1 MLEQLE
7 EKGCKDLHLWA
18 GENFSGPQERIVEGD
33 VSGLKE
39 IHRRHPF
46 GPLCCVIAENP
57 FPQKETA
64 AVPAWGLPD
73 EAFLRGKAPMT
84 KSEIRAVSMSKL
96 ALRPG
101 AVCYDIGSGTG
112 SVAVEMGLTLK
123 HAGGQVYAVEYKPEA
138 LQLTRENAERLLGD
152 WSGFHV
158 VEGRAPEALKELPA
172 PHPRIPGRKRGRAPG
187 DCEAS
192 HGKES
197 PGADCGKC
205 HYPGDSGP
213 ADGVPEPLRL
223 FPLGDGPGLGDR
235 LPSGGRLPDA
245 QGGKSRLHRGDGGRT
260 GRMYRW
266 MIAAPASGS
275 GKTAAVCGLL
285 TLLKK
290 RGCSAGAFKCGPDYI
305 DPMFHKKVLG
315 IPGCNLDSFFLEPEQ
330 LRDLFCRE
338 TAELE
343 AAVVEGVMG
352 YFDGVG
358 GMSWGSSWDIAR
370 ILKLPVILVVDGHGA
385 SLSVLAQIKGFLD
398 YQPTGERE
406 ENRIAGVILNRT
418 SPSMCSVLKP
428 RIEKELG
435 IACLGCIPVL
445 KWLDLKSRH
454 LGLLLPDEI
463 GNLQEQMER
472 LSQVLEESVDVE
484 RLLELGRGPPTE
496 T

>member
-1 MLEQLE
+1 
-7 EKGCKDLHLWA
+7 
-18 GENFSGPQERIVEGD
+18 
-33 VSGLKE
+33 
-39 IHRRHPF
+39 
-46 GPLCCVIAENP
+46 
-57 FPQKETA
+57 
-64 AVPAWGLPD
+64 
-73 EAFLRGKAPMT
+73 
-84 KSEIRAVSMSKL
+84 
-96 ALRPG
+96 
-101 AVCYDIGSGTG
+101 
-112 SVAVEMGLTLK
+112 
-123 HAGGQVYAVEYKPEA
+123 
-138 LQLTRENAERLLGD
+138 
-152 WSGFHV
+152 
-158 VEGRAPEALKELPA
+158 
-172 PHPRIPGRKRGRAPG
+172 
-187 DCEAS
+187 
-192 HGKES
+192 
-197 PGADCGKC
+197 
-205 HYPGDSGP
+205 
-213 ADGVPEPLRL
+213 
-223 FPLGDGPGLGDR
+223 
-235 LPSGGRLPDA
+235 
-245 QGGKSRLHRGDGGRT
+245 
-260 GRMYRW
+260 MYRW

-398 YQPTGERE
+398 YQPTGELE

-484 RLLELGRGPPTE
+484 RLLELGRGPQRRHESGADQEDGAGREDEAGREDRAGRKKKQGEETFCLAAAMDEAFCFYYQENLELLRELGARIVPFSPLRDEKLPEQTDGILLGGGYPELYAAELGENRSMREFIRRAAEEGMPILGECGGYLYLLEELEGEDGNMYPMAGVFSGSGKREERLRHFGYVTVQTGADSSYLKKGQQIRGHEFHYWHCQKDETE
-496 T
+496 GAMEAKKPLGGKKWPAMRIKHQVTAGFPHLYYPSLPEFAERFARACMEYGQRRNRQ

>member
-1 MLEQLE
+1 
-7 EKGCKDLHLWA
+7 
-18 GENFSGPQERIVEGD
+18 
-33 VSGLKE
+33 
-39 IHRRHPF
+39 
-46 GPLCCVIAENP
+46 
-57 FPQKETA
+57 
-64 AVPAWGLPD
+64 
-73 EAFLRGKAPMT
+73 
-84 KSEIRAVSMSKL
+84 
-96 ALRPG
+96 
-101 AVCYDIGSGTG
+101 
-112 SVAVEMGLTLK
+112 
-123 HAGGQVYAVEYKPEA
+123 
-138 LQLTRENAERLLGD
+138 
-152 WSGFHV
+152 
-158 VEGRAPEALKELPA
+158 
-172 PHPRIPGRKRGRAPG
+172 
-187 DCEAS
+187 
-192 HGKES
+192 
-197 PGADCGKC
+197 
-205 HYPGDSGP
+205 
-213 ADGVPEPLRL
+213 
-223 FPLGDGPGLGDR
+223 
-235 LPSGGRLPDA
+235 
-245 QGGKSRLHRGDGGRT
+245 
-260 GRMYRW
+260 MYRW

-484 RLLELGRGPPTE
+484 RLLELGRGPQRRHESGADQEDGAGREDEAGREDRAGRKKKQGEETFCLAAAMDEAFCFYYQENLELLRELGARIIPFSPLRDEKLPEQTDGILLGGGYPELYAAELGKNFRMRESIRRAAEEGMPILGECGGYLYLLEELEGEDGNMYPMAGVFSGSGKREERLRHFGYVTVRTGADSSYLKKGQQIRGHEFHYWHCQKDETE
-496 T
+496 GAMEAKKPLGGKKWPAMRIKHQVTAGFPHLYYPSLPEFAERFARACMEYGQRRNRQ

>member
-1 MLEQLE
+1 
-7 EKGCKDLHLWA
+7 
-18 GENFSGPQERIVEGD
+18 
-33 VSGLKE
+33 
-39 IHRRHPF
+39 
-46 GPLCCVIAENP
+46 
-57 FPQKETA
+57 
-64 AVPAWGLPD
+64 
-73 EAFLRGKAPMT
+73 
-84 KSEIRAVSMSKL
+84 
-96 ALRPG
+96 
-101 AVCYDIGSGTG
+101 
-112 SVAVEMGLTLK
+112 
-123 HAGGQVYAVEYKPEA
+123 
-138 LQLTRENAERLLGD
+138 
-152 WSGFHV
+152 
-158 VEGRAPEALKELPA
+158 
-172 PHPRIPGRKRGRAPG
+172 
-187 DCEAS
+187 
-192 HGKES
+192 
-197 PGADCGKC
+197 
-205 HYPGDSGP
+205 
-213 ADGVPEPLRL
+213 
-223 FPLGDGPGLGDR
+223 
-235 LPSGGRLPDA
+235 
-245 QGGKSRLHRGDGGRT
+245 
-260 GRMYRW
+260 MYRW

-484 RLLELGRGPPTE
+484 RLLELGRGPQRRHESGADQEDGAGREDEAGREDRAGRKKKQGEETFCLAAAMDEAFCFYYQENLELLRELGARIIPFSPLRDEKLPEQTDGILLGGGYPELYAAELGKNSRMRESIRRAAEEGMPILGECGGYLYLLEELEGEDGNMYPMAGVFSGSGKREERLRHFGYVTVQTGADSSYLKKGQQIRGHEFHYWHCQKDETE
-496 T
+496 GAMEAKKPLGGKKWPAMRIKHQVTAGFPHLYYPSLPEFAERFARACMEYGQRRNRQ

>member
-1 MLEQLE
+1 
-7 EKGCKDLHLWA
+7 
-18 GENFSGPQERIVEGD
+18 
-33 VSGLKE
+33 
-39 IHRRHPF
+39 
-46 GPLCCVIAENP
+46 
-57 FPQKETA
+57 
-64 AVPAWGLPD
+64 
-73 EAFLRGKAPMT
+73 
-84 KSEIRAVSMSKL
+84 
-96 ALRPG
+96 
-101 AVCYDIGSGTG
+101 
-112 SVAVEMGLTLK
+112 
-123 HAGGQVYAVEYKPEA
+123 
-138 LQLTRENAERLLGD
+138 
-152 WSGFHV
+152 
-158 VEGRAPEALKELPA
+158 
-172 PHPRIPGRKRGRAPG
+172 
-187 DCEAS
+187 
-192 HGKES
+192 
-197 PGADCGKC
+197 
-205 HYPGDSGP
+205 
-213 ADGVPEPLRL
+213 
-223 FPLGDGPGLGDR
+223 
-235 LPSGGRLPDA
+235 
-245 QGGKSRLHRGDGGRT
+245 
-260 GRMYRW
+260 MYRW

-290 RGCSAGAFKCGPDYI
+290 RGCSTGAFKCGPDYI

-484 RLLELGRGPPTE
+484 RLLELGRGPQRRHESGADQEDGAGREDEAGREDRAGRKKKQGEETFCLAAAMDEAFCFYYQENLELLRELGARIIPFSPLRDEKLPEQTDGILLGGGYPELYAAELGENRSMREFIRRAAEEGMPILGECGGYLYLLEELEGEDGNMYPMAGVFSGSGKREERLRHFGYVTVQTGADSSYLKKGQQIRGHEFHYWHCQKDETE
-496 T
+496 GAMEARKPLGGKKWPAMRIKHQVTAGFPHLYYPSLPEFAERFARACMEYGQRRNRQ

>member
-1 MLEQLE
+1 
-7 EKGCKDLHLWA
+7 
-18 GENFSGPQERIVEGD
+18 
-33 VSGLKE
+33 
-39 IHRRHPF
+39 
-46 GPLCCVIAENP
+46 
-57 FPQKETA
+57 
-64 AVPAWGLPD
+64 
-73 EAFLRGKAPMT
+73 
-84 KSEIRAVSMSKL
+84 
-96 ALRPG
+96 
-101 AVCYDIGSGTG
+101 
-112 SVAVEMGLTLK
+112 
-123 HAGGQVYAVEYKPEA
+123 
-138 LQLTRENAERLLGD
+138 
-152 WSGFHV
+152 
-158 VEGRAPEALKELPA
+158 
-172 PHPRIPGRKRGRAPG
+172 
-187 DCEAS
+187 
-192 HGKES
+192 
-197 PGADCGKC
+197 
-205 HYPGDSGP
+205 
-213 ADGVPEPLRL
+213 
-223 FPLGDGPGLGDR
+223 
-235 LPSGGRLPDA
+235 
-245 QGGKSRLHRGDGGRT
+245 
-260 GRMYRW
+260 MYRW

-290 RGCSAGAFKCGPDYI
+290 RGCSTGAFKCGPDYI

-406 ENRIAGVILNRT
+406 ENRIAGVILNRA

-484 RLLELGRGPPTE
+484 RLLELGRGPQRRHESGADQEDGAGREDEAGREDRAGRKKKQGEETFCLTAAMDEAFCFYYQENLELLRELGARIVPFSPLRDEKLPEQTDGILLGGGYPELYAAELGKNSRMRESIRRAAEEGMPILGECGGYLYLLEELEGEDGNMYPMAGVFSGSGKREERLRHFGYVTVQTGADSSYLKKGQQIRGHEFHYWHCQKDETE
-496 T
+496 GAMEAKKPLGGKKWPAMRIKHQVTAGFPHLYYPSLPEFAERFARACMEYGQRRNRQ

>member
-1 MLEQLE
+1 
-7 EKGCKDLHLWA
+7 
-18 GENFSGPQERIVEGD
+18 
-33 VSGLKE
+33 
-39 IHRRHPF
+39 
-46 GPLCCVIAENP
+46 
-57 FPQKETA
+57 
-64 AVPAWGLPD
+64 
-73 EAFLRGKAPMT
+73 
-84 KSEIRAVSMSKL
+84 
-96 ALRPG
+96 
-101 AVCYDIGSGTG
+101 
-112 SVAVEMGLTLK
+112 
-123 HAGGQVYAVEYKPEA
+123 
-138 LQLTRENAERLLGD
+138 
-152 WSGFHV
+152 
-158 VEGRAPEALKELPA
+158 
-172 PHPRIPGRKRGRAPG
+172 
-187 DCEAS
+187 
-192 HGKES
+192 
-197 PGADCGKC
+197 
-205 HYPGDSGP
+205 
-213 ADGVPEPLRL
+213 
-223 FPLGDGPGLGDR
+223 
-235 LPSGGRLPDA
+235 
-245 QGGKSRLHRGDGGRT
+245 
-260 GRMYRW
+260 MYRW

-290 RGCSAGAFKCGPDYI
+290 RGCSTGAFKCGPDYI

-484 RLLELGRGPPTE
+484 RLLELGRGPQRRHESGADQEDGAGREDEAGREDRAGRKKKQGEETFCLAAAMDEAFCFYYQENLELLRELGARIVPFSPLRDEKLPEQTDGILLGGGYPELYAAELGKNSRMRESIRRAAEEGMPILGECGGYLYLLEELEGEDGNMYPMAGVFSGSGKREERLRHFGYVTVQTGADSSYLKKGQQIRGHEFHYWHCQEDETE
-496 T
+496 GAMEAKKPLGGKKWPAMRVKHQVTAGFPHLYYPSLPEFAERFARACMEYGQRRNRQ

>member
-1 MLEQLE
+1 
-7 EKGCKDLHLWA
+7 
-18 GENFSGPQERIVEGD
+18 
-33 VSGLKE
+33 
-39 IHRRHPF
+39 
-46 GPLCCVIAENP
+46 
-57 FPQKETA
+57 
-64 AVPAWGLPD
+64 
-73 EAFLRGKAPMT
+73 
-84 KSEIRAVSMSKL
+84 
-96 ALRPG
+96 
-101 AVCYDIGSGTG
+101 
-112 SVAVEMGLTLK
+112 
-123 HAGGQVYAVEYKPEA
+123 
-138 LQLTRENAERLLGD
+138 
-152 WSGFHV
+152 
-158 VEGRAPEALKELPA
+158 
-172 PHPRIPGRKRGRAPG
+172 
-187 DCEAS
+187 
-192 HGKES
+192 
-197 PGADCGKC
+197 
-205 HYPGDSGP
+205 
-213 ADGVPEPLRL
+213 
-223 FPLGDGPGLGDR
+223 
-235 LPSGGRLPDA
+235 
-245 QGGKSRLHRGDGGRT
+245 
-260 GRMYRW
+260 MYRW

-398 YQPTGERE
+398 YQPAGERE

-484 RLLELGRGPPTE
+484 RLLELGRGPQRRHESGADQEDGAGREDEAGREDRAGRKKKQGEETFCLTAAMDEAFCFYYQENLELLRELGARIIPFSPLRDEKLPEQTDGILLGGGYPELYAAELGENRSMREFIRRAAEEGMPILGECGGYLYLLEELEGEDGNMYPMAGVFSGSGKREERLRHFGYVTVRTGADSSYLKKGQQIRGHEFHYWHCQKDETE
-496 T
+496 GAMEAKKPLGGKKWPAMRIKHQVTAGFPHLYYPSLPEFAERFARACMEYGQRRNRQ

>member
-1 MLEQLE
+1 
-7 EKGCKDLHLWA
+7 
-18 GENFSGPQERIVEGD
+18 
-33 VSGLKE
+33 
-39 IHRRHPF
+39 
-46 GPLCCVIAENP
+46 
-57 FPQKETA
+57 
-64 AVPAWGLPD
+64 
-73 EAFLRGKAPMT
+73 
-84 KSEIRAVSMSKL
+84 
-96 ALRPG
+96 
-101 AVCYDIGSGTG
+101 
-112 SVAVEMGLTLK
+112 
-123 HAGGQVYAVEYKPEA
+123 
-138 LQLTRENAERLLGD
+138 
-152 WSGFHV
+152 
-158 VEGRAPEALKELPA
+158 
-172 PHPRIPGRKRGRAPG
+172 
-187 DCEAS
+187 
-192 HGKES
+192 
-197 PGADCGKC
+197 
-205 HYPGDSGP
+205 
-213 ADGVPEPLRL
+213 
-223 FPLGDGPGLGDR
+223 
-235 LPSGGRLPDA
+235 
-245 QGGKSRLHRGDGGRT
+245 
-260 GRMYRW
+260 MYRW

-484 RLLELGRGPPTE
+484 RLLELGRGPQRRHESGADQEDGAGREDEAGREDRAGRKKKQGEETFCLTAAMDEAFCFYYQENLELLRELGARIVPFSPLRDEKLPEQTDGILLGGGYPELYAAELGKNSRMRESIRRAAEEGMPILGECGGYLYLLEELEGEDGNMYPMAGVFSGSGKREERLRHFGYVTVRTGADSSYLKKGQQIRGHEFHYWHCQKDETE
-496 T
+496 GAMEAKKPLGGKKWPAMRIKHQVTAGFPHLYYPSLPEFAERFARACMEYGQRRNRQ

>member
-1 MLEQLE
+1 
-7 EKGCKDLHLWA
+7 
-18 GENFSGPQERIVEGD
+18 
-33 VSGLKE
+33 
-39 IHRRHPF
+39 
-46 GPLCCVIAENP
+46 
-57 FPQKETA
+57 
-64 AVPAWGLPD
+64 
-73 EAFLRGKAPMT
+73 
-84 KSEIRAVSMSKL
+84 
-96 ALRPG
+96 
-101 AVCYDIGSGTG
+101 
-112 SVAVEMGLTLK
+112 
-123 HAGGQVYAVEYKPEA
+123 
-138 LQLTRENAERLLGD
+138 
-152 WSGFHV
+152 
-158 VEGRAPEALKELPA
+158 
-172 PHPRIPGRKRGRAPG
+172 
-187 DCEAS
+187 
-192 HGKES
+192 
-197 PGADCGKC
+197 
-205 HYPGDSGP
+205 
-213 ADGVPEPLRL
+213 
-223 FPLGDGPGLGDR
+223 
-235 LPSGGRLPDA
+235 
-245 QGGKSRLHRGDGGRT
+245 
-260 GRMYRW
+260 MYRW

-290 RGCSAGAFKCGPDYI
+290 RGCSTGAFKCGPDYI

-484 RLLELGRGPPTE
+484 RLLELGRGPQRRHESGADQEDGAGREDEAGREDRAGRKKKQGEETFCLTAAMDEAFCFYYQENLELLRELGARIVPFSPLRDEKLPEQTDGILLGGGYPELYAAELGKNSRMRESIRRAAEEGMPILGECGGYLYLLEELEGEDGNMYPMAGVFSGSGKREERLRHFGYVTVQTGADSSYLKKGQQIRGHEFHYWHCQKDETE
-496 T
+496 GAMEAKKPLGGKKWPAMRVKHQVTAGFPHLYYPSLPEFAERFARACMEYGQRRNRQ

>member
-1 MLEQLE
+1 
-7 EKGCKDLHLWA
+7 
-18 GENFSGPQERIVEGD
+18 
-33 VSGLKE
+33 
-39 IHRRHPF
+39 
-46 GPLCCVIAENP
+46 
-57 FPQKETA
+57 
-64 AVPAWGLPD
+64 
-73 EAFLRGKAPMT
+73 
-84 KSEIRAVSMSKL
+84 
-96 ALRPG
+96 
-101 AVCYDIGSGTG
+101 
-112 SVAVEMGLTLK
+112 
-123 HAGGQVYAVEYKPEA
+123 
-138 LQLTRENAERLLGD
+138 
-152 WSGFHV
+152 
-158 VEGRAPEALKELPA
+158 
-172 PHPRIPGRKRGRAPG
+172 
-187 DCEAS
+187 
-192 HGKES
+192 
-197 PGADCGKC
+197 
-205 HYPGDSGP
+205 
-213 ADGVPEPLRL
+213 
-223 FPLGDGPGLGDR
+223 
-235 LPSGGRLPDA
+235 
-245 QGGKSRLHRGDGGRT
+245 
-260 GRMYRW
+260 MYRW

-484 RLLELGRGPPTE
+484 RLLELGRGPQRRHESGADQEDGAGREDEAGREDRAGRKKKQGEETFCLAAAMDEAFCFYYQENLELLRELGARIVPFSPLRDEKLPEQTDGILLGGGYPELYAAELGKNSRMRESIRRAAEEGMPILGECGGYLYLLEELEGEDGNMYPMAGVFSGSGKREERLRHFGYVTVRTGADSSYLKKGQQIRGHEFHYWHCQKDETE
-496 T
+496 GAMEARKPLGGKKWPAMRIKHQVTAGFPHLYYPSLPEFAERFARACMEYGQRRNRQ

>member
-1 MLEQLE
+1 
-7 EKGCKDLHLWA
+7 
-18 GENFSGPQERIVEGD
+18 
-33 VSGLKE
+33 
-39 IHRRHPF
+39 
-46 GPLCCVIAENP
+46 
-57 FPQKETA
+57 
-64 AVPAWGLPD
+64 
-73 EAFLRGKAPMT
+73 
-84 KSEIRAVSMSKL
+84 
-96 ALRPG
+96 
-101 AVCYDIGSGTG
+101 
-112 SVAVEMGLTLK
+112 
-123 HAGGQVYAVEYKPEA
+123 
-138 LQLTRENAERLLGD
+138 
-152 WSGFHV
+152 
-158 VEGRAPEALKELPA
+158 
-172 PHPRIPGRKRGRAPG
+172 
-187 DCEAS
+187 
-192 HGKES
+192 
-197 PGADCGKC
+197 
-205 HYPGDSGP
+205 
-213 ADGVPEPLRL
+213 
-223 FPLGDGPGLGDR
+223 
-235 LPSGGRLPDA
+235 
-245 QGGKSRLHRGDGGRT
+245 
-260 GRMYRW
+260 MYRW

-484 RLLELGRGPPTE
+484 RLLELGRGPQRRHESGADQEDGAGREDEAGREDRAGRKKKQGEETFCLAAAMDEAFCFYYQENLELLRELGARIVPFSPLRDEKLPEQTDGILLGGGYPELYAAELGENRSMREFIRRAAEEGMPILGECGGYLYLLEELEGEDGNMYPMAGVFSGSGKREERLRHFGYVTVQTGADSSYLKKGQQIRGHEFHYWHCQKDETE
-496 T
+496 GAMEAKKPLGGKKWPAMRVKYQVTAGFPHLYYPSLPEFAERFARACMEYGQRRNRQ

>member
-1 MLEQLE
+1 
-7 EKGCKDLHLWA
+7 
-18 GENFSGPQERIVEGD
+18 
-33 VSGLKE
+33 
-39 IHRRHPF
+39 
-46 GPLCCVIAENP
+46 
-57 FPQKETA
+57 
-64 AVPAWGLPD
+64 
-73 EAFLRGKAPMT
+73 
-84 KSEIRAVSMSKL
+84 
-96 ALRPG
+96 
-101 AVCYDIGSGTG
+101 
-112 SVAVEMGLTLK
+112 
-123 HAGGQVYAVEYKPEA
+123 
-138 LQLTRENAERLLGD
+138 
-152 WSGFHV
+152 
-158 VEGRAPEALKELPA
+158 
-172 PHPRIPGRKRGRAPG
+172 
-187 DCEAS
+187 
-192 HGKES
+192 
-197 PGADCGKC
+197 
-205 HYPGDSGP
+205 
-213 ADGVPEPLRL
+213 
-223 FPLGDGPGLGDR
+223 
-235 LPSGGRLPDA
+235 
-245 QGGKSRLHRGDGGRT
+245 
-260 GRMYRW
+260 MYRW

-418 SPSMCSVLKP
+418 SPPMCSVLKP

-484 RLLELGRGPPTE
+484 RLLELGRGPQRRHESGADQEDGAGREDEAGREDRAGRKKKQGEETFCLAAAMDEAFCFYYQENLELLRELGARIIPFSPLRDEKLPEQTDGILLGGGYPELYAAELGENRSMREFIRRAAEEGMPILGECGGYLYLLEELEGEDGNMYPMAGVFSGSGKREERLRHFGYVTVQTGADSSYLKKEQQIRGHEFHYWHCQKDETE
-496 T
+496 GAMEAKKPLGGKKWPAMRIKHQVTAGFPHLYYPSLPEFAERFARACMEYGQRRNRQ

>member
-1 MLEQLE
+1 
-7 EKGCKDLHLWA
+7 
-18 GENFSGPQERIVEGD
+18 
-33 VSGLKE
+33 
-39 IHRRHPF
+39 
-46 GPLCCVIAENP
+46 
-57 FPQKETA
+57 
-64 AVPAWGLPD
+64 
-73 EAFLRGKAPMT
+73 
-84 KSEIRAVSMSKL
+84 
-96 ALRPG
+96 
-101 AVCYDIGSGTG
+101 
-112 SVAVEMGLTLK
+112 
-123 HAGGQVYAVEYKPEA
+123 
-138 LQLTRENAERLLGD
+138 
-152 WSGFHV
+152 
-158 VEGRAPEALKELPA
+158 
-172 PHPRIPGRKRGRAPG
+172 
-187 DCEAS
+187 
-192 HGKES
+192 
-197 PGADCGKC
+197 
-205 HYPGDSGP
+205 
-213 ADGVPEPLRL
+213 
-223 FPLGDGPGLGDR
+223 
-235 LPSGGRLPDA
+235 
-245 QGGKSRLHRGDGGRT
+245 
-260 GRMYRW
+260 MYRW

-463 GNLQEQMER
+463 G
-472 LSQVLEESVDVE
+472 
-484 RLLELGRGPPTE
+484 PTE

>member
-1 MLEQLE
+1 
-7 EKGCKDLHLWA
+7 
-18 GENFSGPQERIVEGD
+18 
-33 VSGLKE
+33 
-39 IHRRHPF
+39 
-46 GPLCCVIAENP
+46 
-57 FPQKETA
+57 
-64 AVPAWGLPD
+64 
-73 EAFLRGKAPMT
+73 
-84 KSEIRAVSMSKL
+84 
-96 ALRPG
+96 
-101 AVCYDIGSGTG
+101 
-112 SVAVEMGLTLK
+112 
-123 HAGGQVYAVEYKPEA
+123 
-138 LQLTRENAERLLGD
+138 
-152 WSGFHV
+152 
-158 VEGRAPEALKELPA
+158 
-172 PHPRIPGRKRGRAPG
+172 
-187 DCEAS
+187 
-192 HGKES
+192 
-197 PGADCGKC
+197 
-205 HYPGDSGP
+205 
-213 ADGVPEPLRL
+213 
-223 FPLGDGPGLGDR
+223 
-235 LPSGGRLPDA
+235 
-245 QGGKSRLHRGDGGRT
+245 
-260 GRMYRW
+260 MYRW

-290 RGCSAGAFKCGPDYI
+290 RGCSTGAFKCGPDYI

-484 RLLELGRGPPTE
+484 RLLELGRGPQRRHESGADQEDGAGREDEAGREDRAGRKKKQGEETFCLAAAMDEAFCFYYQENLELLRELGARIIPFSPLRDEKLPEQTDGILLGGGYPELYAAELGENRSMREFIRRAAEEGMPILGECGGYLYLLEELEGEDGNMYPMAGVFFGSGKREERLRHFGYVTVRTGTDSPYLKKGQQIRGHEFHYWHCQEDETE
-496 T
+496 GAMEARKPLGGKKWPAMRIKHQVTAGFPHLYYPSLPEFAERFARACMEYGQRRNRQ

>member
-1 MLEQLE
+1 
-7 EKGCKDLHLWA
+7 
-18 GENFSGPQERIVEGD
+18 
-33 VSGLKE
+33 
-39 IHRRHPF
+39 
-46 GPLCCVIAENP
+46 
-57 FPQKETA
+57 
-64 AVPAWGLPD
+64 
-73 EAFLRGKAPMT
+73 
-84 KSEIRAVSMSKL
+84 
-96 ALRPG
+96 
-101 AVCYDIGSGTG
+101 
-112 SVAVEMGLTLK
+112 
-123 HAGGQVYAVEYKPEA
+123 
-138 LQLTRENAERLLGD
+138 
-152 WSGFHV
+152 
-158 VEGRAPEALKELPA
+158 
-172 PHPRIPGRKRGRAPG
+172 
-187 DCEAS
+187 
-192 HGKES
+192 
-197 PGADCGKC
+197 
-205 HYPGDSGP
+205 
-213 ADGVPEPLRL
+213 
-223 FPLGDGPGLGDR
+223 
-235 LPSGGRLPDA
+235 
-245 QGGKSRLHRGDGGRT
+245 
-260 GRMYRW
+260 MYRW

-484 RLLELGRGPPTE
+484 RLLELGRGPQRRHESGADQEDGAGREDEAGREDRAGRKKKQGEETFCLAAAMDEAFCFYYQENLELLRELGARIIPFSPLRDEKLPEQTDGILLGGGYPELYAAELGENRSMREFIRRAAEEGMPILGECGGYLYLLEELEGEDGNMYPMAGVFSGSGKREERLRHFGYVTVQTGADSSYLKKEQQIRGHEFHYWHCQKDETE
-496 T
+496 GAMEAKKPLGGKKWPAMRIKHQVTAGFPHLYYPSLPEFAERFARACMEYGQRRNRQ

>member
-1 MLEQLE
+1 
-7 EKGCKDLHLWA
+7 
-18 GENFSGPQERIVEGD
+18 
-33 VSGLKE
+33 
-39 IHRRHPF
+39 
-46 GPLCCVIAENP
+46 
-57 FPQKETA
+57 
-64 AVPAWGLPD
+64 
-73 EAFLRGKAPMT
+73 
-84 KSEIRAVSMSKL
+84 
-96 ALRPG
+96 
-101 AVCYDIGSGTG
+101 
-112 SVAVEMGLTLK
+112 
-123 HAGGQVYAVEYKPEA
+123 
-138 LQLTRENAERLLGD
+138 
-152 WSGFHV
+152 
-158 VEGRAPEALKELPA
+158 
-172 PHPRIPGRKRGRAPG
+172 
-187 DCEAS
+187 
-192 HGKES
+192 
-197 PGADCGKC
+197 
-205 HYPGDSGP
+205 
-213 ADGVPEPLRL
+213 
-223 FPLGDGPGLGDR
+223 
-235 LPSGGRLPDA
+235 
-245 QGGKSRLHRGDGGRT
+245 
-260 GRMYRW
+260 MYRW

-484 RLLELGRGPPTE
+484 RLLELGRGPQRRHESGADQEDGAGREDEAGREDRAGRKKKQGEETFCLAAAMDEAFCFYYQENLELLRELGARIVPFSPLRDEKLPEQTDGILLGGGYPELYAAELGENRSMREFIRRAAEEGMPILGECGGYLYLLEELEGEDGNMYPMAGVFSGSGKREERLRHFGYVTVQTGADSSYLKKGQQIRGHEFHYWHCQKDETE
-496 T
+496 GAMEARKPLGGKKWPAMRIKHQVTAGFPHLYYPSLPEFAERFARACMEYGQRRNRQ

>member
-1 MLEQLE
+1 
-7 EKGCKDLHLWA
+7 
-18 GENFSGPQERIVEGD
+18 
-33 VSGLKE
+33 
-39 IHRRHPF
+39 
-46 GPLCCVIAENP
+46 
-57 FPQKETA
+57 
-64 AVPAWGLPD
+64 
-73 EAFLRGKAPMT
+73 
-84 KSEIRAVSMSKL
+84 
-96 ALRPG
+96 
-101 AVCYDIGSGTG
+101 
-112 SVAVEMGLTLK
+112 
-123 HAGGQVYAVEYKPEA
+123 
-138 LQLTRENAERLLGD
+138 
-152 WSGFHV
+152 
-158 VEGRAPEALKELPA
+158 
-172 PHPRIPGRKRGRAPG
+172 
-187 DCEAS
+187 
-192 HGKES
+192 
-197 PGADCGKC
+197 
-205 HYPGDSGP
+205 
-213 ADGVPEPLRL
+213 
-223 FPLGDGPGLGDR
+223 
-235 LPSGGRLPDA
+235 
-245 QGGKSRLHRGDGGRT
+245 
-260 GRMYRW
+260 MYRW

-290 RGCSAGAFKCGPDYI
+290 RGCSTGAFKCGPDYI

-484 RLLELGRGPPTE
+484 RLLELGRGPQRRHESGADQEDGAGREDEAGREDRAGRKKKQGEETFCLAAAMDEAFCFYYQENLELLRELGARIIPFSPLRDEKLPEQTDGILLGGGYPELYAAELGENRSMREFIRRAAEEGMPILGECGGYLYLLEELEGEDGNMYPMAGVFSGSGKREERLRHFGYVTVQTGADSSYLKKGQQIRGHEFHYWHCQKDETE
-496 T
+496 GAMEAKKPLGGKKWPAMRIKHQVTAGFPHLYYPSLPEFAERFARACMEYGQRRNRQ

>member
-1 MLEQLE
+1 
-7 EKGCKDLHLWA
+7 
-18 GENFSGPQERIVEGD
+18 
-33 VSGLKE
+33 
-39 IHRRHPF
+39 
-46 GPLCCVIAENP
+46 
-57 FPQKETA
+57 
-64 AVPAWGLPD
+64 
-73 EAFLRGKAPMT
+73 
-84 KSEIRAVSMSKL
+84 
-96 ALRPG
+96 
-101 AVCYDIGSGTG
+101 
-112 SVAVEMGLTLK
+112 
-123 HAGGQVYAVEYKPEA
+123 
-138 LQLTRENAERLLGD
+138 
-152 WSGFHV
+152 
-158 VEGRAPEALKELPA
+158 
-172 PHPRIPGRKRGRAPG
+172 
-187 DCEAS
+187 
-192 HGKES
+192 
-197 PGADCGKC
+197 
-205 HYPGDSGP
+205 
-213 ADGVPEPLRL
+213 
-223 FPLGDGPGLGDR
+223 
-235 LPSGGRLPDA
+235 
-245 QGGKSRLHRGDGGRT
+245 
-260 GRMYRW
+260 MYRW

-484 RLLELGRGPPTE
+484 RLLELGRGPQRRHESGADQEDGAGREDEAGREDRAGRKKKQGEETFCLAAAMDEAFCFYYQENLELLREMGARIIPFSPLRDEKLPEQTDGILLGGGYPELYAGELGKNFRMRESIRRAAEEGMPILGECGGYLYLLEELEGEDGNMYPMAGVFSGSGKREERLRHFGYVTVQTGADSSYLKKGQQIRGHEFHYWHCQKDETE
-496 T
+496 GEMEAEKPLGGRKWPAMRVKYQVTAGFPHLYYPSLPEFAERFARACMEYGQRRNRQ

>member
-1 MLEQLE
+1 
-7 EKGCKDLHLWA
+7 
-18 GENFSGPQERIVEGD
+18 
-33 VSGLKE
+33 
-39 IHRRHPF
+39 
-46 GPLCCVIAENP
+46 
-57 FPQKETA
+57 
-64 AVPAWGLPD
+64 
-73 EAFLRGKAPMT
+73 
-84 KSEIRAVSMSKL
+84 
-96 ALRPG
+96 
-101 AVCYDIGSGTG
+101 
-112 SVAVEMGLTLK
+112 
-123 HAGGQVYAVEYKPEA
+123 
-138 LQLTRENAERLLGD
+138 
-152 WSGFHV
+152 
-158 VEGRAPEALKELPA
+158 
-172 PHPRIPGRKRGRAPG
+172 
-187 DCEAS
+187 
-192 HGKES
+192 
-197 PGADCGKC
+197 
-205 HYPGDSGP
+205 
-213 ADGVPEPLRL
+213 
-223 FPLGDGPGLGDR
+223 
-235 LPSGGRLPDA
+235 
-245 QGGKSRLHRGDGGRT
+245 
-260 GRMYRW
+260 MYRW

-484 RLLELGRGPPTE
+484 RLLELGRGPQRRHESGADQEDGAGREDEAGREDRAGRKKKQGEETFCLAAAMDEAFCFYYQENLELLRELGARIIPFSPLRDEKLPEQTDGILLGGGYPELYAAELGKNSRMRESIRRAAEEGMPILGECGGYLYLLEELEGEDGNMYPMAGVFSGSGKREERLRHFGYVTVRTGADSSYLKKGQQIRGHEFHYWHCQEDETE
-496 T
+496 GAMEAKKPLGGKKWPAMRVKHQVTAGFPHLYYPSLPEFAERFARACMEYGQRRNRQ

>member
-1 MLEQLE
+1 
-7 EKGCKDLHLWA
+7 
-18 GENFSGPQERIVEGD
+18 
-33 VSGLKE
+33 
-39 IHRRHPF
+39 
-46 GPLCCVIAENP
+46 
-57 FPQKETA
+57 
-64 AVPAWGLPD
+64 
-73 EAFLRGKAPMT
+73 
-84 KSEIRAVSMSKL
+84 
-96 ALRPG
+96 
-101 AVCYDIGSGTG
+101 
-112 SVAVEMGLTLK
+112 
-123 HAGGQVYAVEYKPEA
+123 
-138 LQLTRENAERLLGD
+138 
-152 WSGFHV
+152 
-158 VEGRAPEALKELPA
+158 
-172 PHPRIPGRKRGRAPG
+172 
-187 DCEAS
+187 
-192 HGKES
+192 
-197 PGADCGKC
+197 
-205 HYPGDSGP
+205 
-213 ADGVPEPLRL
+213 
-223 FPLGDGPGLGDR
+223 
-235 LPSGGRLPDA
+235 
-245 QGGKSRLHRGDGGRT
+245 
-260 GRMYRW
+260 MYRW

-484 RLLELGRGPPTE
+484 RLLELGRGPQRRHESGADQEDGAGREDEAGREDRAGRKKKQGEETFCLAAAMDEAFCFYYQENLELLRELGARIVPFSPLRDEKLPEQTDGILLGGGYPELYAAELGENRSMREFIRRAAEEGIPILGECGGYLYLLEELEGEDGNMYPMAGVFSGSGKREERLRHFGYVTVQTGADSSYLKKGQQIRGHEFHYWHCQKDETE
-496 T
+496 GAMEAKKPLGGKKWPAMRIKHQVTAGFPHLYYPSLPEFAERFARACMEYGQRRNRH

>member
-1 MLEQLE
+1 
-7 EKGCKDLHLWA
+7 
-18 GENFSGPQERIVEGD
+18 
-33 VSGLKE
+33 
-39 IHRRHPF
+39 
-46 GPLCCVIAENP
+46 
-57 FPQKETA
+57 
-64 AVPAWGLPD
+64 
-73 EAFLRGKAPMT
+73 
-84 KSEIRAVSMSKL
+84 
-96 ALRPG
+96 
-101 AVCYDIGSGTG
+101 
-112 SVAVEMGLTLK
+112 
-123 HAGGQVYAVEYKPEA
+123 
-138 LQLTRENAERLLGD
+138 
-152 WSGFHV
+152 
-158 VEGRAPEALKELPA
+158 
-172 PHPRIPGRKRGRAPG
+172 
-187 DCEAS
+187 
-192 HGKES
+192 
-197 PGADCGKC
+197 
-205 HYPGDSGP
+205 
-213 ADGVPEPLRL
+213 
-223 FPLGDGPGLGDR
+223 
-235 LPSGGRLPDA
+235 
-245 QGGKSRLHRGDGGRT
+245 
-260 GRMYRW
+260 MYRW

-290 RGCSAGAFKCGPDYI
+290 RGCSTGAFKCGPDYI

-484 RLLELGRGPPTE
+484 RLLELGRGPQRRHESGADQEDGAGREDEAGREDRAGRKKKQGEETFCLTAAMDEAFCFYYQENLELLRELGARIVPFSPLRDEKLPEQTDGILLGGGYPELYAAELGKNSRMRESIRRAAEEGMPILGECGGYLYLLEELEGEDGNMYPMAGVFSGSGKREERLRHFGYVTVQTGADSSYLKKGQQIRGHEFHYWHCQKDETE
-496 T
+496 GAMEAKKPLGGKKWPAMRIKHQVTAGFPHLYYPSLPEFAERFARACMEYGQRRNRQ

>member
-1 MLEQLE
+1 
-7 EKGCKDLHLWA
+7 
-18 GENFSGPQERIVEGD
+18 
-33 VSGLKE
+33 
-39 IHRRHPF
+39 
-46 GPLCCVIAENP
+46 
-57 FPQKETA
+57 
-64 AVPAWGLPD
+64 
-73 EAFLRGKAPMT
+73 
-84 KSEIRAVSMSKL
+84 
-96 ALRPG
+96 
-101 AVCYDIGSGTG
+101 
-112 SVAVEMGLTLK
+112 
-123 HAGGQVYAVEYKPEA
+123 
-138 LQLTRENAERLLGD
+138 
-152 WSGFHV
+152 
-158 VEGRAPEALKELPA
+158 
-172 PHPRIPGRKRGRAPG
+172 
-187 DCEAS
+187 
-192 HGKES
+192 
-197 PGADCGKC
+197 
-205 HYPGDSGP
+205 
-213 ADGVPEPLRL
+213 
-223 FPLGDGPGLGDR
+223 
-235 LPSGGRLPDA
+235 
-245 QGGKSRLHRGDGGRT
+245 
-260 GRMYRW
+260 MYRW

-484 RLLELGRGPPTE
+484 RLLELGRGPQRRHESGADQEDGAGREDEAGREDRAGRKKKQGEETFCLAAAMDEAFCFYYQENLELLRELGARIVPFSPLRDEKLPEQTDGILLGGGYPELYAAELGKNSRMRESIRRAAEEGMPILGECGGYLYLLEELEGEDGNMYPMAGVFSGSGKREERLRHFGYVTVQTGADSSYLKKGQQIRGHEFHYWHCQKDETE
-496 T
+496 GAMEARKPLGGKKWPAMRIKHQVTAGFPHLYYPSLPEFAERFARACMEYGQRRNRQ

>member
-1 MLEQLE
+1 
-7 EKGCKDLHLWA
+7 
-18 GENFSGPQERIVEGD
+18 
-33 VSGLKE
+33 
-39 IHRRHPF
+39 
-46 GPLCCVIAENP
+46 
-57 FPQKETA
+57 
-64 AVPAWGLPD
+64 
-73 EAFLRGKAPMT
+73 
-84 KSEIRAVSMSKL
+84 
-96 ALRPG
+96 
-101 AVCYDIGSGTG
+101 
-112 SVAVEMGLTLK
+112 
-123 HAGGQVYAVEYKPEA
+123 
-138 LQLTRENAERLLGD
+138 
-152 WSGFHV
+152 
-158 VEGRAPEALKELPA
+158 
-172 PHPRIPGRKRGRAPG
+172 
-187 DCEAS
+187 
-192 HGKES
+192 
-197 PGADCGKC
+197 
-205 HYPGDSGP
+205 
-213 ADGVPEPLRL
+213 
-223 FPLGDGPGLGDR
+223 
-235 LPSGGRLPDA
+235 
-245 QGGKSRLHRGDGGRT
+245 
-260 GRMYRW
+260 MYRW

-484 RLLELGRGPPTE
+484 RLLELGRGPQRRHESGADQEDGAGREDEAGREDRAGRKKKQGEETFCLAAAMDEAFCFYYQENLELLRELGARIIPFSPLRDEKLPEQTDGILLGGGYPELYAAELGENRSMREFIRRAAEEGMPILGECGGYLYLLEELEGEDGNMYPMAGVFSGSGKREERLRHFGYVTVQTGADSSYLKKGQQIRGHEFHYWHCQKDETE
-496 T
+496 GAMEARKPLGGKKWPAMRIKHQVTAGFPHLYYPSLPEFAERFARACMEYGQRRNRQ

>member
-1 MLEQLE
+1 
-7 EKGCKDLHLWA
+7 
-18 GENFSGPQERIVEGD
+18 
-33 VSGLKE
+33 
-39 IHRRHPF
+39 
-46 GPLCCVIAENP
+46 
-57 FPQKETA
+57 
-64 AVPAWGLPD
+64 
-73 EAFLRGKAPMT
+73 
-84 KSEIRAVSMSKL
+84 
-96 ALRPG
+96 
-101 AVCYDIGSGTG
+101 
-112 SVAVEMGLTLK
+112 
-123 HAGGQVYAVEYKPEA
+123 
-138 LQLTRENAERLLGD
+138 
-152 WSGFHV
+152 
-158 VEGRAPEALKELPA
+158 
-172 PHPRIPGRKRGRAPG
+172 
-187 DCEAS
+187 
-192 HGKES
+192 
-197 PGADCGKC
+197 
-205 HYPGDSGP
+205 
-213 ADGVPEPLRL
+213 
-223 FPLGDGPGLGDR
+223 
-235 LPSGGRLPDA
+235 
-245 QGGKSRLHRGDGGRT
+245 
-260 GRMYRW
+260 MYRW

-484 RLLELGRGPPTE
+484 RLLELGRGPQRRHESGADQEDGAGREDEAGREDRAGRKKKQGEETFCLAAAMDEAFCFYYQENLELLRELGARIIPFSPLRDEKLPEQTDGILLGGGYPELYAAELGKNSRMRESIRRAAEEGMPILGECGGYLYLLEELEGEDGNMYPMAGVFSGSGKREERLRHFGYVTVQTGADSSYLKKGQQIRGHEFHYWHCQKDETE
-496 T
+496 GAMEARKPLGGKKWPAMRIKHQVTAGFPHLYYPSLPEFAERFARACMEYGQRRNRQ

>member
-1 MLEQLE
+1 
-7 EKGCKDLHLWA
+7 
-18 GENFSGPQERIVEGD
+18 
-33 VSGLKE
+33 
-39 IHRRHPF
+39 
-46 GPLCCVIAENP
+46 
-57 FPQKETA
+57 
-64 AVPAWGLPD
+64 
-73 EAFLRGKAPMT
+73 
-84 KSEIRAVSMSKL
+84 
-96 ALRPG
+96 
-101 AVCYDIGSGTG
+101 
-112 SVAVEMGLTLK
+112 
-123 HAGGQVYAVEYKPEA
+123 
-138 LQLTRENAERLLGD
+138 
-152 WSGFHV
+152 
-158 VEGRAPEALKELPA
+158 
-172 PHPRIPGRKRGRAPG
+172 
-187 DCEAS
+187 
-192 HGKES
+192 
-197 PGADCGKC
+197 
-205 HYPGDSGP
+205 
-213 ADGVPEPLRL
+213 
-223 FPLGDGPGLGDR
+223 
-235 LPSGGRLPDA
+235 
-245 QGGKSRLHRGDGGRT
+245 
-260 GRMYRW
+260 MYRW

-484 RLLELGRGPPTE
+484 RLLELGRGPQRRHESGADQEDGAGREDEAGREDRAGRKKKQGEETFCLAAAMDEAFCFYYQENLELLRELGARIIPFSPLRDEKLPEQTDGILLGGGYPELYAAELGENRSMREFIRRAAEEGMPILGECGGYLYLLEELEGEDGNMYPMAGVFSGSGKREERLRHFGYVTVQTGADSSYLKKGQQIRGHEFHYWHCQEDETE
-496 T
+496 GAMEARKPLGGKKWPAMRIKHQVTAGFPHLYYPSLPEFAERFARACMEYGQRRNRQ

>member
-1 MLEQLE
+1 
-7 EKGCKDLHLWA
+7 
-18 GENFSGPQERIVEGD
+18 
-33 VSGLKE
+33 
-39 IHRRHPF
+39 
-46 GPLCCVIAENP
+46 
-57 FPQKETA
+57 
-64 AVPAWGLPD
+64 
-73 EAFLRGKAPMT
+73 
-84 KSEIRAVSMSKL
+84 
-96 ALRPG
+96 
-101 AVCYDIGSGTG
+101 
-112 SVAVEMGLTLK
+112 
-123 HAGGQVYAVEYKPEA
+123 
-138 LQLTRENAERLLGD
+138 
-152 WSGFHV
+152 
-158 VEGRAPEALKELPA
+158 
-172 PHPRIPGRKRGRAPG
+172 
-187 DCEAS
+187 
-192 HGKES
+192 
-197 PGADCGKC
+197 
-205 HYPGDSGP
+205 
-213 ADGVPEPLRL
+213 
-223 FPLGDGPGLGDR
+223 
-235 LPSGGRLPDA
+235 
-245 QGGKSRLHRGDGGRT
+245 
-260 GRMYRW
+260 MYRW

-290 RGCSAGAFKCGPDYI
+290 RGCSTGAFKCGPDYI

-484 RLLELGRGPPTE
+484 RLLELGRGPQRRYESGADQEDGAGREDEAGREDRAGRKKKQGEETFCLAAAMDEAFCFYYQENLELLRELGARIIPFSPLRDEKLPEQTDGILLGGGYPELYAAELGENRSMREFIRRAAEEGMPILGECGGYLYLLEELEGEDGNMYPMAGVFSGSGKREERLRHFGYVTVRTGADSSYLKKGQQIRGHEFHYWHCQKDETE
-496 T
+496 GAMEAKKPLGGKKWPAMRIKHQVTAGFPHLYYPSLPEFAERFARACMEYGQRRNRQ

>member
-1 MLEQLE
+1 
-7 EKGCKDLHLWA
+7 
-18 GENFSGPQERIVEGD
+18 
-33 VSGLKE
+33 
-39 IHRRHPF
+39 
-46 GPLCCVIAENP
+46 
-57 FPQKETA
+57 
-64 AVPAWGLPD
+64 
-73 EAFLRGKAPMT
+73 
-84 KSEIRAVSMSKL
+84 
-96 ALRPG
+96 
-101 AVCYDIGSGTG
+101 
-112 SVAVEMGLTLK
+112 
-123 HAGGQVYAVEYKPEA
+123 
-138 LQLTRENAERLLGD
+138 
-152 WSGFHV
+152 
-158 VEGRAPEALKELPA
+158 
-172 PHPRIPGRKRGRAPG
+172 
-187 DCEAS
+187 
-192 HGKES
+192 
-197 PGADCGKC
+197 
-205 HYPGDSGP
+205 
-213 ADGVPEPLRL
+213 
-223 FPLGDGPGLGDR
+223 
-235 LPSGGRLPDA
+235 
-245 QGGKSRLHRGDGGRT
+245 
-260 GRMYRW
+260 MYRW

-484 RLLELGRGPPTE
+484 RLLELGRGPQRRHESGADQEDGAGREDEAGREDRAGRKKKQGEETFCLAAAMDEAFCFYYQENLELLRELGARIIPFSPLRDEKLPEQTDGILLGGGYPELYAAELGENRSMRESIRRAAEEGMPILGECGGYLYLLEELEGEDGNMYPMAGVFSGSGKREERLRHFGYVTVQTGADSSYLKKGQQIRGHEFHYWHCQKDETE
-496 T
+496 GAMEAKKPLGGKKWPAMRIKHQVTAGFPHLYYPSLPEFAERFARACMEYGQRRNRQ

>member
-1 MLEQLE
+1 
-7 EKGCKDLHLWA
+7 
-18 GENFSGPQERIVEGD
+18 
-33 VSGLKE
+33 
-39 IHRRHPF
+39 
-46 GPLCCVIAENP
+46 
-57 FPQKETA
+57 
-64 AVPAWGLPD
+64 
-73 EAFLRGKAPMT
+73 
-84 KSEIRAVSMSKL
+84 
-96 ALRPG
+96 
-101 AVCYDIGSGTG
+101 
-112 SVAVEMGLTLK
+112 
-123 HAGGQVYAVEYKPEA
+123 
-138 LQLTRENAERLLGD
+138 
-152 WSGFHV
+152 
-158 VEGRAPEALKELPA
+158 
-172 PHPRIPGRKRGRAPG
+172 
-187 DCEAS
+187 
-192 HGKES
+192 
-197 PGADCGKC
+197 
-205 HYPGDSGP
+205 
-213 ADGVPEPLRL
+213 
-223 FPLGDGPGLGDR
+223 
-235 LPSGGRLPDA
+235 
-245 QGGKSRLHRGDGGRT
+245 
-260 GRMYRW
+260 MYRW

-484 RLLELGRGPPTE
+484 RLLELGRGPQRRHESGADQEDGAGREDEAGREDRAGRKKKQGEETFCLAAAMDEAFCFYYQENLELLRELGARIVPFSPLRDEKLPEQTDGILLGGGYPELYAAELGKNSRMRESIRRAAEEGMPILGECGGYLYLLEELEGEDGNMYPMAGVFSGSGKREERLRHFGYVTVQTGADSSYLKKGQQIRGHEFHYWHCQKDETE
-496 T
+496 GAMEAKKPLGGKKWPAMRIKHQVTAGFPHLYYPSLPEFAERFARACMEYGQRRNRQ

>member
-1 MLEQLE
+1 
-7 EKGCKDLHLWA
+7 
-18 GENFSGPQERIVEGD
+18 
-33 VSGLKE
+33 
-39 IHRRHPF
+39 
-46 GPLCCVIAENP
+46 
-57 FPQKETA
+57 
-64 AVPAWGLPD
+64 
-73 EAFLRGKAPMT
+73 
-84 KSEIRAVSMSKL
+84 
-96 ALRPG
+96 
-101 AVCYDIGSGTG
+101 
-112 SVAVEMGLTLK
+112 
-123 HAGGQVYAVEYKPEA
+123 
-138 LQLTRENAERLLGD
+138 
-152 WSGFHV
+152 
-158 VEGRAPEALKELPA
+158 
-172 PHPRIPGRKRGRAPG
+172 
-187 DCEAS
+187 
-192 HGKES
+192 
-197 PGADCGKC
+197 
-205 HYPGDSGP
+205 
-213 ADGVPEPLRL
+213 
-223 FPLGDGPGLGDR
+223 
-235 LPSGGRLPDA
+235 
-245 QGGKSRLHRGDGGRT
+245 
-260 GRMYRW
+260 MYRW

-275 GKTAAVCGLL
+275 GKTAAVCGFL

-484 RLLELGRGPPTE
+484 RLLELGRGPQRRHESGADQEDGAGREDEAGREDRAGRKKKQGEETFCLAAAMDEAFCFYYQENLELLRELGARIIPFSPLRDEKLPEQTDGILLGGGYPELYAAELGENRSMREFIRRAAEEGMPILGECGGYLYLLEELEGEDGNMYPMAGVFSGSGKREERLRHFGYVTVQTGADSSYLKKGQQIRGHEFHYWHCQKDETE
-496 T
+496 GAMEARKPLGGKKWPAMRIKHQVTAGFPHLYYPSLPEFAERFARACMEYGQRRNRQ

>member
-1 MLEQLE
+1 
-7 EKGCKDLHLWA
+7 
-18 GENFSGPQERIVEGD
+18 
-33 VSGLKE
+33 
-39 IHRRHPF
+39 
-46 GPLCCVIAENP
+46 
-57 FPQKETA
+57 
-64 AVPAWGLPD
+64 
-73 EAFLRGKAPMT
+73 
-84 KSEIRAVSMSKL
+84 
-96 ALRPG
+96 
-101 AVCYDIGSGTG
+101 
-112 SVAVEMGLTLK
+112 
-123 HAGGQVYAVEYKPEA
+123 
-138 LQLTRENAERLLGD
+138 
-152 WSGFHV
+152 
-158 VEGRAPEALKELPA
+158 
-172 PHPRIPGRKRGRAPG
+172 
-187 DCEAS
+187 
-192 HGKES
+192 
-197 PGADCGKC
+197 
-205 HYPGDSGP
+205 
-213 ADGVPEPLRL
+213 
-223 FPLGDGPGLGDR
+223 
-235 LPSGGRLPDA
+235 
-245 QGGKSRLHRGDGGRT
+245 
-260 GRMYRW
+260 MYRW

-484 RLLELGRGPPTE
+484 RLLELGRGPQRRHESGADQEDGAGREDEAGREDRAGRKKKQGEETFCLAAAMDEAFCFYYQENLELLRELGARIIPFSPLRDEKLPEQTDGILLGGGYPELYAAELGENRSMREFIRRAAEEGMPILGECGGYLYLLEELEGEDGNMHPMAGVFSGSGKREERLRHFGYVTVRTGADSSYLKKGQQIRGHEFHYWHCQKDETE
-496 T
+496 GAMEARKPLGGKKWPAMRIKHQVTAGFPHLYYPSLPEFAERFARACMEYGQRRNRQ

>member
-1 MLEQLE
+1 
-7 EKGCKDLHLWA
+7 
-18 GENFSGPQERIVEGD
+18 
-33 VSGLKE
+33 
-39 IHRRHPF
+39 
-46 GPLCCVIAENP
+46 
-57 FPQKETA
+57 
-64 AVPAWGLPD
+64 
-73 EAFLRGKAPMT
+73 
-84 KSEIRAVSMSKL
+84 
-96 ALRPG
+96 
-101 AVCYDIGSGTG
+101 
-112 SVAVEMGLTLK
+112 
-123 HAGGQVYAVEYKPEA
+123 
-138 LQLTRENAERLLGD
+138 
-152 WSGFHV
+152 
-158 VEGRAPEALKELPA
+158 
-172 PHPRIPGRKRGRAPG
+172 
-187 DCEAS
+187 
-192 HGKES
+192 
-197 PGADCGKC
+197 
-205 HYPGDSGP
+205 
-213 ADGVPEPLRL
+213 
-223 FPLGDGPGLGDR
+223 
-235 LPSGGRLPDA
+235 
-245 QGGKSRLHRGDGGRT
+245 
-260 GRMYRW
+260 MYRW

-484 RLLELGRGPPTE
+484 RLLELGRGPQRRHESGADQEDGAGREDEAGREDRAGRKKKQGEETFCLAAAMDEAFCFYYQENLELLRELGARIVPFSPLRDEKLPEQTDGILLGGGYPELYAAELGKNSRMREFIRRAAEEGMPILGECGGYLYLLEELEGEDGNMYPMAGVFSGSGKREERLRHFGYVTVQTGADSSYLKKGQQIRGHEFHYWHCQKDETE
-496 T
+496 GAMEARKPLGGKKWPAMRIKHQVTAGFPHLYYPSLPEFAERFARACMEYGQRRNRQ

>member
-1 MLEQLE
+1 
-7 EKGCKDLHLWA
+7 
-18 GENFSGPQERIVEGD
+18 
-33 VSGLKE
+33 
-39 IHRRHPF
+39 
-46 GPLCCVIAENP
+46 
-57 FPQKETA
+57 
-64 AVPAWGLPD
+64 
-73 EAFLRGKAPMT
+73 
-84 KSEIRAVSMSKL
+84 
-96 ALRPG
+96 
-101 AVCYDIGSGTG
+101 
-112 SVAVEMGLTLK
+112 
-123 HAGGQVYAVEYKPEA
+123 
-138 LQLTRENAERLLGD
+138 
-152 WSGFHV
+152 
-158 VEGRAPEALKELPA
+158 
-172 PHPRIPGRKRGRAPG
+172 
-187 DCEAS
+187 
-192 HGKES
+192 
-197 PGADCGKC
+197 
-205 HYPGDSGP
+205 
-213 ADGVPEPLRL
+213 
-223 FPLGDGPGLGDR
+223 
-235 LPSGGRLPDA
+235 
-245 QGGKSRLHRGDGGRT
+245 
-260 GRMYRW
+260 MYRW

-484 RLLELGRGPPTE
+484 RLLELGRGPQRRHESGADQEDGAGREDEAGREDRAGRKKKQGEETFCLAAAMDEAFCFYYQENLELLRELGARIVPFSPLRDEKLPEQTDGILLGGGYPELYAAELGKNSRMRESIRRAAEEGMPILGECGGYLYLLEELEGEDGNMYPMAGVFSGSGKREERLRHFGYVTVRTGADSSYLKKGQQIRGHEFHYWHCQKDETE
-496 T
+496 GAMEAKKPLGGKKWPAMRVKHQVTAGFPHLYYPSLPEFAERFARACMEYGQRRNRQ

>member
-1 MLEQLE
+1 
-7 EKGCKDLHLWA
+7 
-18 GENFSGPQERIVEGD
+18 
-33 VSGLKE
+33 
-39 IHRRHPF
+39 
-46 GPLCCVIAENP
+46 
-57 FPQKETA
+57 
-64 AVPAWGLPD
+64 
-73 EAFLRGKAPMT
+73 
-84 KSEIRAVSMSKL
+84 
-96 ALRPG
+96 
-101 AVCYDIGSGTG
+101 
-112 SVAVEMGLTLK
+112 
-123 HAGGQVYAVEYKPEA
+123 
-138 LQLTRENAERLLGD
+138 
-152 WSGFHV
+152 
-158 VEGRAPEALKELPA
+158 
-172 PHPRIPGRKRGRAPG
+172 
-187 DCEAS
+187 
-192 HGKES
+192 
-197 PGADCGKC
+197 
-205 HYPGDSGP
+205 
-213 ADGVPEPLRL
+213 
-223 FPLGDGPGLGDR
+223 
-235 LPSGGRLPDA
+235 
-245 QGGKSRLHRGDGGRT
+245 
-260 GRMYRW
+260 MYRW

-418 SPSMCSVLKP
+418 SPPMCSVLKP

-484 RLLELGRGPPTE
+484 RLLELGRGPQRRHESGADQEDGAGREDEAGREDRAGRKKKQGEETFCLAAAMDEAFCFYYQENLELLRELGARIVPFSPLRDEKLPEQTDGILLGGGYPELYAAELGKNSRMRESIRRAAEEGMPILGECGGYLYLLEELEGEDGNMYPMAGVFSGSGKREERLRHFGYVTVRTGADSSYLKKGQQIRGHEFHYWHCQKDETE
-496 T
+496 GAMEARKPLGGKKWPAMRIKHQVTAGFPHLYYPSLPEFAERFARACMEYGQRRNRQ

>member
-1 MLEQLE
+1 
-7 EKGCKDLHLWA
+7 
-18 GENFSGPQERIVEGD
+18 
-33 VSGLKE
+33 
-39 IHRRHPF
+39 
-46 GPLCCVIAENP
+46 
-57 FPQKETA
+57 
-64 AVPAWGLPD
+64 
-73 EAFLRGKAPMT
+73 
-84 KSEIRAVSMSKL
+84 
-96 ALRPG
+96 
-101 AVCYDIGSGTG
+101 
-112 SVAVEMGLTLK
+112 
-123 HAGGQVYAVEYKPEA
+123 
-138 LQLTRENAERLLGD
+138 
-152 WSGFHV
+152 
-158 VEGRAPEALKELPA
+158 
-172 PHPRIPGRKRGRAPG
+172 
-187 DCEAS
+187 
-192 HGKES
+192 
-197 PGADCGKC
+197 
-205 HYPGDSGP
+205 
-213 ADGVPEPLRL
+213 
-223 FPLGDGPGLGDR
+223 
-235 LPSGGRLPDA
+235 
-245 QGGKSRLHRGDGGRT
+245 
-260 GRMYRW
+260 MYRW

-484 RLLELGRGPPTE
+484 RLLELGRGPQRRHESGADQEDGAGREDEAGREDRAGQKKKQGEETFCLAAAMDEAFCFYYQENLELLRELGARIIPFSPLRDEKLPEQTDGILLGGGYPELYAAELGKNSRMRESIRRAAEEGMPILGECGGYLYLLEELEGEDGNMYPMAGVFSGSGKREERLRHFGYVTVQTGADSSYLKKGQQIRGHEFHYWHCQKDETE
-496 T
+496 GAMEAKKPLGGKKWPAMRIKHQVTAGFPHLYYPSLPEFAERFARACMEYGQRRNRQ

>member
-1 MLEQLE
+1 
-7 EKGCKDLHLWA
+7 
-18 GENFSGPQERIVEGD
+18 
-33 VSGLKE
+33 
-39 IHRRHPF
+39 
-46 GPLCCVIAENP
+46 
-57 FPQKETA
+57 
-64 AVPAWGLPD
+64 
-73 EAFLRGKAPMT
+73 
-84 KSEIRAVSMSKL
+84 
-96 ALRPG
+96 
-101 AVCYDIGSGTG
+101 
-112 SVAVEMGLTLK
+112 
-123 HAGGQVYAVEYKPEA
+123 
-138 LQLTRENAERLLGD
+138 
-152 WSGFHV
+152 
-158 VEGRAPEALKELPA
+158 
-172 PHPRIPGRKRGRAPG
+172 
-187 DCEAS
+187 
-192 HGKES
+192 
-197 PGADCGKC
+197 
-205 HYPGDSGP
+205 
-213 ADGVPEPLRL
+213 
-223 FPLGDGPGLGDR
+223 
-235 LPSGGRLPDA
+235 
-245 QGGKSRLHRGDGGRT
+245 
-260 GRMYRW
+260 MYRW

-290 RGCSAGAFKCGPDYI
+290 RGCSTGAFKCGPDYI

-484 RLLELGRGPPTE
+484 RLLELGRGPQRRHESGADQEDGAGREDEAGREDRAGRKKKQGEETFCLAAAMDEAFCFYYQENLELLRELGARIIPFSPLRDEKLPEQTDGILLGGGYPELYAAELGKNFRMRESIRRAAEEGMPILGECGGYLYLLEELEGEDGNMYPMAGVFSGSGKREERLRHFGYVTVRTGADSSYLKKGQQIRGHEFHYWHCQKDETE
-496 T
+496 GAMEARKPLGGKKWPAMRIKHQVTAGFPHLYYPSLPEFAERFARACMEYGQRRNRQ

>member
-1 MLEQLE
+1 
-7 EKGCKDLHLWA
+7 
-18 GENFSGPQERIVEGD
+18 
-33 VSGLKE
+33 
-39 IHRRHPF
+39 
-46 GPLCCVIAENP
+46 
-57 FPQKETA
+57 
-64 AVPAWGLPD
+64 
-73 EAFLRGKAPMT
+73 
-84 KSEIRAVSMSKL
+84 
-96 ALRPG
+96 
-101 AVCYDIGSGTG
+101 
-112 SVAVEMGLTLK
+112 
-123 HAGGQVYAVEYKPEA
+123 
-138 LQLTRENAERLLGD
+138 
-152 WSGFHV
+152 
-158 VEGRAPEALKELPA
+158 
-172 PHPRIPGRKRGRAPG
+172 
-187 DCEAS
+187 
-192 HGKES
+192 
-197 PGADCGKC
+197 
-205 HYPGDSGP
+205 
-213 ADGVPEPLRL
+213 
-223 FPLGDGPGLGDR
+223 
-235 LPSGGRLPDA
+235 
-245 QGGKSRLHRGDGGRT
+245 
-260 GRMYRW
+260 MYRW

-484 RLLELGRGPPTE
+484 RLLELGRGPQRRYESGADQEDGAGREDEAGREDRAGRKKKQGEETFCLAAAMDEAFCFYYQENLELLRELGARIVPFSPLRDEKLPEQTDGILLGGGYPELYAAELGKNSRMRESIRRAAEEGMPILGECGGYLYLLEELEGEDGNMYPMAGVFSGSGKREERLRHFGYVTVQTGADSSYLKKGQQIRGHEFHYWHCQKDETE
-496 T
+496 GAMEAKKPLGGKKWPAMRIKHQVTAGFPHLYYPSLPEFAERFARACMEYGQRRNRQ

>member
-1 MLEQLE
+1 
-7 EKGCKDLHLWA
+7 
-18 GENFSGPQERIVEGD
+18 
-33 VSGLKE
+33 
-39 IHRRHPF
+39 
-46 GPLCCVIAENP
+46 
-57 FPQKETA
+57 
-64 AVPAWGLPD
+64 
-73 EAFLRGKAPMT
+73 
-84 KSEIRAVSMSKL
+84 
-96 ALRPG
+96 
-101 AVCYDIGSGTG
+101 
-112 SVAVEMGLTLK
+112 
-123 HAGGQVYAVEYKPEA
+123 
-138 LQLTRENAERLLGD
+138 
-152 WSGFHV
+152 
-158 VEGRAPEALKELPA
+158 
-172 PHPRIPGRKRGRAPG
+172 
-187 DCEAS
+187 
-192 HGKES
+192 
-197 PGADCGKC
+197 
-205 HYPGDSGP
+205 
-213 ADGVPEPLRL
+213 
-223 FPLGDGPGLGDR
+223 
-235 LPSGGRLPDA
+235 
-245 QGGKSRLHRGDGGRT
+245 
-260 GRMYRW
+260 MYRW

-290 RGCSAGAFKCGPDYI
+290 RGCSTGAFKCGPDYI

-484 RLLELGRGPPTE
+484 RLLELGRGPQRRHESGADQEDGAGREDEAGREDRAGRKKKQGEETFCLAAAMDEAFCFYYQENLELLRELGARIIPFSPLRDEKLPEQTDGILLGGGYPELYAAELGENRSMREFIRRAAEEGMPILGECGGYLYLMEELEGEDGNMYPMAGVFSGSGKREERLRHFGYVTVRTGADSSYLKKGQQIRGHEFHYWHCQKDETE
-496 T
+496 GAMEARKPLGGKKWPAMRIKHQVTAGFPHLYYPSLPEFAERFARACMEYGQRRNRQ

>member
-1 MLEQLE
+1 
-7 EKGCKDLHLWA
+7 
-18 GENFSGPQERIVEGD
+18 
-33 VSGLKE
+33 
-39 IHRRHPF
+39 
-46 GPLCCVIAENP
+46 
-57 FPQKETA
+57 
-64 AVPAWGLPD
+64 
-73 EAFLRGKAPMT
+73 
-84 KSEIRAVSMSKL
+84 
-96 ALRPG
+96 
-101 AVCYDIGSGTG
+101 
-112 SVAVEMGLTLK
+112 
-123 HAGGQVYAVEYKPEA
+123 
-138 LQLTRENAERLLGD
+138 
-152 WSGFHV
+152 
-158 VEGRAPEALKELPA
+158 
-172 PHPRIPGRKRGRAPG
+172 
-187 DCEAS
+187 
-192 HGKES
+192 
-197 PGADCGKC
+197 
-205 HYPGDSGP
+205 
-213 ADGVPEPLRL
+213 
-223 FPLGDGPGLGDR
+223 
-235 LPSGGRLPDA
+235 
-245 QGGKSRLHRGDGGRT
+245 
-260 GRMYRW
+260 MYRW

-484 RLLELGRGPPTE
+484 RLLELGRGPQRRHESGADQEDGAGREDEAGREDRAGRKKKQGEETFCLAAAMDEAFCFYYQENLELLRELGARIVPFSPLRDEKLPEQTDGILLGGGYPELYAAELGKNSRMRESIRRAAEEGMPILGECGGYLYLLEELEGEDGNMYPMAGVFSGSGKREERLRHFGYVTVRTGADSSYLKKGQQIRGHEFHYWHCQEDETE
-496 T
+496 GAMEAKKPLGGKKWPAMRIKHQVTAGFPHLYYPSLPEFAERFARACMEYGQRRNRQ